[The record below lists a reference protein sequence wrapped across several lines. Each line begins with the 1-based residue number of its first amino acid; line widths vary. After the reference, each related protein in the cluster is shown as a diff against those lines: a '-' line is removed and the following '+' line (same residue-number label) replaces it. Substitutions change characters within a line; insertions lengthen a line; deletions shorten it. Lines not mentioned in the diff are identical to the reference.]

1 MTKASKA
8 SKSKPVRG
16 ELRVEV
22 TGNGPELA
30 PTGTALDLTVSVNDG
45 ASAGEVIRC
54 GFRQNMFEIDE
65 DGPGKGSM
73 DTGAGC
79 GNDNI
84 VMRWKG
90 RNAIVRGRDLFKA
103 WVATFAPEDAER
115 MP

>member
-1 MTKASKA
+1 MAKTKKR
-8 SKSKPVRG
+8 VRG
-16 ELRVEV
+16 ELHVEV
-22 TGNGPELA
+22 SGDGPGLA
-30 PTGTALDLTVSVNDG
+30 PTGKSLVLSVPVNDG
-45 ASAGEVIRC
+45 ASAGEVIGC

-65 DGPGKGSM
+65 DGPGKGSL

-84 VMRWKG
+84 VMRWRG

>member
-1 MTKASKA
+1 MAKASKQA
-8 SKSKPVRG
+8 KRVRG
-16 ELRVEV
+16 EMRVEV
-22 TGNGPELA
+22 TGDGPGLA
-30 PTGTALDLTVSVNDG
+30 STGMTLDLTVPVNDG

-54 GFRQNMFEIDE
+54 GFRQNMFKIDE